1 MKSIYIKKKWK
12 KNERRKVF
20 LIGIEKREK
29 DEWDFFLFETCGELL
44 ELNLDFFSLCWID
57 FLLFVKHTINKV
69 IQKCVRNKER
79 AWWYF
84 KLSLVT
90 CTARQPV
97 CFCVWKYLKRNYF
110 LFRINIFISFLC
122 VDIKNNFFKI
132 KKYYFN
138 VFQMKNTLKH
148 NYYKHWGWLLTFPIS
163 SHG

>member
-1 MKSIYIKKKWK
+1 VK

-79 AWWYF
+79 A
-84 KLSLVT
+84 
-90 CTARQPV
+90 
-97 CFCVWKYLKRNYF
+97 
-110 LFRINIFISFLC
+110 
-122 VDIKNNFFKI
+122 
-132 KKYYFN
+132 
-138 VFQMKNTLKH
+138 
-148 NYYKHWGWLLTFPIS
+148 
-163 SHG
+163 

>member
-1 MKSIYIKKKWK
+1 
-12 KNERRKVF
+12 
-20 LIGIEKREK
+20 
-29 DEWDFFLFETCGELL
+29 
-44 ELNLDFFSLCWID
+44 
-57 FLLFVKHTINKV
+57 LLFVKHTINKV
-69 IQKCVRNKER
+69 IQKCVRNKEM

-97 CFCVWKYLKRNYF
+97 CFCVWKYLKK
-110 LFRINIFISFLC
+110 NIFYLKLIFLYRFY
-122 VDIKNNFFKI
+122 VLILKIIFFKI

-148 NYYKHWGWLLTFPIS
+148 NYYKHRGWLLTFPIS